1 MYDKNHR
8 SHSPPSY
15 LLSFSLPSLLTLPP
29 SSHDATQVLNPR
41 PGWFTCYLS
50 HLSIRKDK
58 HYKWAQGS
66 EEPKC
71 PWPSL
76 PLWVRTQWL
85 CFNDGVQLPFFIYTS
100 WNVIYLDKVPATGWT
115 SFVNPV
121 NSAADMLTLFMLKT
135 CFLNVNIIFVL
146 KQNIPSIKHVEIYE
160 LDNLTIQKQE
170 ETTKRSET
178 ETRLIQQALQTMP
191 LYEQH

>member
-1 MYDKNHR
+1 
-8 SHSPPSY
+8 
-15 LLSFSLPSLLTLPP
+15 
-29 SSHDATQVLNPR
+29 
-41 PGWFTCYLS
+41 
-50 HLSIRKDK
+50 
-58 HYKWAQGS
+58 
-66 EEPKC
+66 
-71 PWPSL
+71 
-76 PLWVRTQWL
+76 
-85 CFNDGVQLPFFIYTS
+85 
-100 WNVIYLDKVPATGWT
+100 
-115 SFVNPV
+115 
-121 NSAADMLTLFMLKT
+121 MLTLFMLKT